1 MGLDIFLYKLKKVN
15 LLEDKVYNYKE
26 EDLQEYSTH
35 LVKEKELLPK
45 QLIDNFAQIV
55 KVEYIN
61 FDQDKIYQVFKAKY
75 PEHYKSKNRPR
86 DLVFW
91 RTGESHTARGSH
103 YRFSNDGDE
112 IEINCVTEEDL
123 TPYVTK
129 NVEETYVYKIEEVDY
144 QRKGLTEMGWKL
156 LPGNCEFCMDYDVV
170 VALTEEGLSETF
182 LDNWVDGE
190 TALVAWW

>member
-1 MGLDIFLYKLKKVN
+1 M
-15 LLEDKVYNYKE
+15 
-26 EDLQEYSTH
+26 
-35 LVKEKELLPK
+35 
-45 QLIDNFAQIV
+45 IDNFAQIV

-91 RTGESHTARGSH
+91 RTRGSH

-129 NVEETYVYKIEEVDY
+129 NVEETYIYKIEEVDY